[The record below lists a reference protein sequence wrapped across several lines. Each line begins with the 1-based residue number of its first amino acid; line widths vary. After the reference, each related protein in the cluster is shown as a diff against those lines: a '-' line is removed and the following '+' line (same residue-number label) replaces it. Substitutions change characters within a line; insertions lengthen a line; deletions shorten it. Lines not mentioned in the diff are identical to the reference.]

1 MAEADKTK
9 STGTSS
15 SLYTTKRFYVYNGIT
30 RRNEFKTLNLSK
42 FVDLDKLNEAGKEW
56 VERRKKEIQDQK
68 DTLNQKVELTV
79 TPFEFE
85 LDEVSGLSIMMIG
98 STRSGKST
106 ALNHIMDNYYM
117 PKENKFI
124 NVLFSNSLQSGVYD
138 QYKDKKNVATSIL
151 YQPKVIKE
159 CYKINKDTKNYYKF
173 NIILDDIVDKKYDK
187 ELMKIL
193 TIYRNSRISCIIT
206 AQNVTIMNSI
216 GRGNINHIFLFKLN
230 SDEAIEK
237 AVKAYLNS
245 YFPSSFKMVDKIK
258 KYKEMTDEHCFF
270 WINNLTGDIKR
281 TKIII

>member
-1 MAEADKTK
+1 MAEAQKTK
-9 STGTSS
+9 GSS
-15 SLYTTKRFYVYNGIT
+15 SLYVNKRFYVWNGIT
-30 RRNEFKTLNLSK
+30 KRNEFKTLNLSK
-42 FVDLDKLNEAGKEW
+42 FENIEKLDEAGKEW
-56 VERRKKEIQDQK
+56 IERRKKEIEDEK
-68 DTLNQKVELTV
+68 EKLNNKCELEV
-79 TPFEFE
+79 TTFKLE

-106 ALNHIMDNYYM
+106 ALNYIMDNYYM

-124 NVLFSNSLQSGVYD
+124 NILFSNSLQSTVYD
-138 QYKDKKNVATSIL
+138 QYRDKKNVASSIL

-159 CYKINKDTKNYYKF
+159 CYKINKETKNHYKF

-258 KYKEMTDEHCFF
+258 KYKELTDDHCFF
-270 WINNLTGDIKR
+270 HINNLTGEIKR
-281 TKIII
+281 SKIKL

>member
-1 MAEADKTK
+1 MSDVNLEKTK
-9 STGTSS
+9 GSS
-15 SLYTTKRFYVYNGIT
+15 SLYVNKRFYVWNGIT
-30 RRNEFKTLNLSK
+30 KRNEFKTLNLSK
-42 FVDLDKLNEAGKEW
+42 FKSLEELNKSGQDW
-56 VERRKKEIQDQK
+56 IERRKKEIEDEK
-68 DTLNQKVELTV
+68 EKINNNCNLEVV
-79 TPFEFE
+79 PFKFE

-117 PKENKFI
+117 PKENKYLNI
-124 NVLFSNSLQSGVYD
+124 LFSNSIQSNVYD
-138 QYKDKKNVATSIL
+138 QYRDKKNVCTSII

-159 CYKINKDTKNYYKF
+159 CYKINKETKNHYKF

-245 YFPSSFKMVDKIK
+245 YYPRSFKMIDKIK
-258 KYKEMTDEHCFF
+258 KYKEDTNDHCFYY
-270 WINNLTGDIKR
+270 INNLTGEIKR
-281 TKIII
+281 SKIKL

>member
-1 MAEADKTK
+1 MAEVNKTK

-30 RRNEFKTLNLSK
+30 RRNEFKTLNLTK
-42 FVDLDKLNEAGKEW
+42 FKDLEELDQHGKEW
-56 VERRKKEIQDQK
+56 IERRKKEIQDQK
-68 DTLNQKVELTV
+68 ELLNQKIELTI

-159 CYKINKDTKNYYKF
+159 CYKINKETKNHYKF

-187 ELMKIL
+187 ELIKIL

-258 KYKEMTDEHCFF
+258 KYKEMTEDHTFF

>member
-258 KYKEMTDEHCFF
+258 KYKEMTDDHCFF

>member
-68 DTLNQKVELTV
+68 DTLNQKVELSV

-258 KYKEMTDEHCFF
+258 KYKEMTEDHTFF

>member
-1 MAEADKTK
+1 MAEVNKTK

-15 SLYTTKRFYVYNGIT
+15 SLYTTKRFYIYNGIT

-42 FVDLDKLNEAGKEW
+42 FKDLEELDQHGKEW
-56 VERRKKEIQDQK
+56 IERRKKEIQDQK
-68 DTLNQKVELTV
+68 ELLNQKIELTV

-159 CYKINKDTKNYYKF
+159 CYKINKETKNHYKF

-187 ELMKIL
+187 ELIKIL

-258 KYKEMTDEHCFF
+258 KYKEMTEDHTFF

>member
-68 DTLNQKVELTV
+68 ETLNQKVELTV

-159 CYKINKDTKNYYKF
+159 CYKINKETKNHYKF

-258 KYKEMTDEHCFF
+258 KYKEMTEDHTFF

>member
-1 MAEADKTK
+1 MAEAERTK
-9 STGTSS
+9 GSS
-15 SLYTTKRFYVYNGIT
+15 SLYVNKRFYVWNGIT
-30 RRNEFKTLNLSK
+30 KRNEFKTLNLSK
-42 FVDLDKLNEAGKEW
+42 FQNIEELNKSGQDW
-56 VERRKKEIQDQK
+56 IERRKKEIEDEK
-68 DTLNQKVELTV
+68 EKINNKFELEVV
-79 TPFEFE
+79 TFKFE
-85 LDEVSGLSIMMIG
+85 LDEVSGQSIMMIG

-106 ALNHIMDNYYM
+106 ALNYIMDNYYM

-124 NVLFSNSLQSGVYD
+124 NILFSNSIQSAVYD
-138 QYKDKKNVATSIL
+138 QYRDKKNVCTSII

-159 CYKINKDTKNYYKF
+159 CYKINKETKNHYKF
-173 NIILDDIVDKKYDK
+173 NIVLDDIVDKKYDK

-245 YFPSSFKMVDKIK
+245 YYPRTYKMIDKIK
-258 KYKEMTDEHCFF
+258 KYKEDTDDHCFYY
-270 WINNLTGDIKR
+270 INNLTGEIKR
-281 TKIII
+281 TKIKL